1 MIESIITSKTRV
13 KLLLKFFLNN
23 KTQSYLRNLEAEFG
37 ENSNAIRV
45 ELNRLE
51 NAGLLTS
58 AFAGNKKMYMA
69 NITHPLYNDI
79 HNIMYKMVGIDQ
91 VIERVTSQIGE
102 LEAAYLTGSFAQG
115 RNSKIIDL
123 ALVGEYMDRDYIN
136 KLVRKVEQLINRKIR
151 TIILSGNELKD
162 YFGDTSI
169 LLIWKKDKIEKVSQA

>member
-1 MIESIITSKTRV
+1 
-13 KLLLKFFLNN
+13 
-23 KTQSYLRNLEAEFG
+23 
-37 ENSNAIRV
+37 
-45 ELNRLE
+45 
-51 NAGLLTS
+51 
-58 AFAGNKKMYMA
+58 MA
-69 NITHPLYNDI
+69 NVAHPLYNDI

-123 ALVGEYMDRDYIN
+123 VLVGEYMDRDYIN

-162 YFGDTSI
+162 YFGDTPI
-169 LLIWKKDKIEKVSQA
+169 LLIWKKDKIENISQA

>member
-1 MIESIITSKTRV
+1 
-13 KLLLKFFLNN
+13 
-23 KTQSYLRNLEAEFG
+23 
-37 ENSNAIRV
+37 
-45 ELNRLE
+45 
-51 NAGLLTS
+51 
-58 AFAGNKKMYMA
+58 MA

-123 ALVGEYMDRDYIN
+123 ALVGEYMDRGYIN

-169 LLIWKKDKIEKVSQA
+169 LLIWEKDKIEKISQA